1 VSSSELRRM
10 NKLRQVMRLSA
21 RGKGMAASIVETFR
35 ESRIPAELATAR
47 SILLGSPV
55 EDSVGSMMSGDGHS
69 RDLLLYLV
77 EQAKM
82 DAPEASRRAERLAVL
97 FEHWVRA
104 KADRLVDQRIMESR
118 SIMVSAILGGVT
130 AMVAALAPVLSTF
143 QLTLTQQQAP
153 PVYSQYLGILFV
165 VPGAF
170 FLGMFFSS
178 RRALFNVAVS
188 GAAYML
194 VVYFF
199 APLVLAI

>member
-1 VSSSELRRM
+1 
-10 NKLRQVMRLSA
+10 
-21 RGKGMAASIVETFR
+21 
-35 ESRIPAELATAR
+35 
-47 SILLGSPV
+47 
-55 EDSVGSMMSGDGHS
+55 
-69 RDLLLYLV
+69 
-77 EQAKM
+77 
-82 DAPEASRRAERLAVL
+82 
-97 FEHWVRA
+97 
-104 KADRLVDQRIMESR
+104 
-118 SIMVSAILGGVT
+118 
-130 AMVAALAPVLSTF
+130 
-143 QLTLTQQQAP
+143 LTLTQQQAP